1 MMNMKRAGYPW
12 IALSL
17 VCDLVAGHARAAEA
31 ELVQSPPMSY
41 SMDPTVTGA
50 GGALEPRW
58 LNATGVVGGS
68 QYRLVVLANTAYLDM
83 VVTQSAGAKCA
94 LRRYRSANADGVPAA
109 PAQATLTLPVG
120 AQSLM
125 MRLAQTTELQYVYL
139 YNDSATGSCTIWL
152 QAS

>member
-1 MMNMKRAGYPW
+1 MNARRAGYPG
-12 IALSL
+12 IAVAL
-17 VCDLVAGHARAAEA
+17 VCTLVAGRAIAADA

-41 SMDPTVTGA
+41 SVDPMVSGA
-50 GGALEPRW
+50 GGPLEPRW

-68 QYRLVVLANTAYLDM
+68 QYRLVVLANTAHLDM
-83 VVTQSAGAKCA
+83 VVSQSAGAKCA
-94 LRRYRSANADGVPAA
+94 IRRYRAANADGVPVA

-125 MRLAQTTELQYVYL
+125 MRLAQTAELQYVYL
-139 YNDSATGSCTIWL
+139 YNDSATGSCTVWL